1 MPTPAAGDPAPD
13 FTLDGTH
20 GRFTLSA
27 QRGGRVVLLF
37 YPGDSTPVCTR
48 QFCSYRDRADELAGL
63 DATVVG
69 ISSGDVGAK
78 AAFAAEHGLTVP
90 LLADT
95 DHGVARAYGRPTGCS
110 APAAPSWSWT
120 PTGASPI
127 TTSTCSGWTTRRGR
141 PARGPG
147 GGLSY
152 QRACT
157 TVPLCSVETLPRC
170 PQSRKA
176 CRSPHE
182 ANACR
187 QCSATPAGDA

>member
-27 QRGGRVVLLF
+27 HRGGRVVLLF

-95 DHGVARAYGRPTGCS
+95 DRRVARAYG
-110 APAAPSWSWT
+110 A
-120 PTGASPI
+120 
-127 TTSTCSGWTTRRGR
+127 TTRVLGTRRAVVVVDADGR
-141 PARGPG
+141 IAHHNVHLLGID
-147 GGLSY
+147 Y
-152 QRACT
+152 
-157 TVPLCSVETLPRC
+157 
-170 PQSRKA
+170 
-176 CRSPHE
+176 
-182 ANACR
+182 
-187 QCSATPAGDA
+187 AGVDDLREVLAGV